1 LRISPS
7 FPTLPPDMIK
17 IELTPQQFNQLY
29 ELLVIGMK
37 AGNVQNMKVG
47 LPLVEIL
54 ETAAA
59 QHKPE

>member
-1 LRISPS
+1 
-7 FPTLPPDMIK
+7 MIK

-37 AGNVQNMKVG
+37 AGNVNNMKVG

-54 ETAAA
+54 EAAA
-59 QHKPE
+59 ATSQPKPE